1 MPPRRDP
8 RTLPIVGWREW
19 VALPD
24 LGVERIKVKVD
35 TGARSSAIHAFSPER
50 VRRGGRDLVRFS
62 LHPLQR
68 RSEPHLDTEA
78 ELIDVRDVRS
88 SMGHTEQRFVIVTNL
103 TLLGTTWP
111 IELFIA
117 RRDHMGFRMLLGREA
132 IRDRFLVDP
141 RGSFYDREHR
151 PRRKKVSP

>member
-1 MPPRRDP
+1 MSTRHDP

-19 VALPD
+19 VGLPD
-24 LGVERIKVKVD
+24 LSVYHVKAKVD

-50 VRRGGRDLVRFS
+50 ERRGGRDLVRFS

-68 RSEPHLDTEA
+68 RADPHVEVEA
-78 ELIDVRDVRS
+78 ELLDVRHVRS
-88 SMGHTEQRFVIVTNL
+88 SMGHLEKRFVILTNL
-103 TLLGTTWP
+103 TLLGSTWP
-111 IELFIA
+111 IELTLA

-141 RGSFYDREHR
+141 CGSFYDRDHR
-151 PRRKKVSP
+151 PRRKKSRP